1 MVNPLFNKNYVD
13 KEMNSVHSEFI
24 SDDSDD

>member
-1 MVNPLFNKNYVD
+1 MVNPLFDKNYVD
-13 KEMNSVHSEFI
+13 KEINSVHSEFI